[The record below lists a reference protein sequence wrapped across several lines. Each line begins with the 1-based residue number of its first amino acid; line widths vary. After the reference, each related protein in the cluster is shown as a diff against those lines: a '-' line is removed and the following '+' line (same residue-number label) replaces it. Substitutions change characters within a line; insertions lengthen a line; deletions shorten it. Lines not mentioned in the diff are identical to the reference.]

1 MKKIITIIV
10 VLLGCLNVDAQ
21 TATVQPKIMVIP
33 YVVEGVDLRKA
44 IEADPNIRIVLSKIR
59 EAFDNRGFNTV
70 DFETKLKAQSTNN
83 ALSQNAQQD
92 LKAMLIQG
100 SGADIYVETEYL
112 FSESASGNSVK
123 VLMKACD
130 VSTGSSLAN
139 KDAFS
144 GTFYSNDVGRLAG
157 SAVEKVAD
165 DFLNVIQNKFNDIV
179 ANGRS
184 IILDFKVGDTYLEVK
199 TPLTTINVKYG
210 KDIKTLPPK
219 PFSSTDRMVKHLKE
233 LAGSLKDHEKAVFLQ
248 VYQYR
253 ITERKERLRSTHYE
267 EVSQTF
273 KDAAEAGV
281 EFWEIQMDFKP
292 EGITLYSV
300 TKSTDL

>member
-1 MKKIITIIV
+1 MKKAFLIIV
-10 VLLGCLNVDAQ
+10 VLLSYLNINAQ
-21 TATVQPKIMVIP
+21 TTTVQPKIMVIP
-33 YVVEGVDLRKA
+33 YVTEGVDLRKA

-70 DFETKLKAQSTNN
+70 DFETKLKAQFTNN

-92 LKAMLIQG
+92 LKAMIIQG
-100 SGADIYVETEYL
+100 SGADIYVETEYM

-157 SAVEKVAD
+157 AAVEKVAD
-165 DFLNVIQNKFNDIV
+165 DFLNVIQSKFNDIV

-184 IILDFKVGDTYLEVK
+184 IILDFKVGEESTITLNNEYGGEELADLLTDWVANHAYKNNYHIQGTSDIEMIFDDIRI
-199 TPLTTINVKYG
+199 PLTDSNGRNYNISHFN
-210 KDIKTLPPK
+210 
-219 PFSSTDRMVKHLKE
+219 RE
-233 LAGSLKDHEKAVFLQ
+233 LR
-248 VYQYR
+248 QY
-253 ITERKERLRSTHYE
+253 LRSLGIQVAHTTKNNTL
-267 EVSQTF
+267 VITF
-273 KDAAEAGV
+273 K
-281 EFWEIQMDFKP
+281 
-292 EGITLYSV
+292 
-300 TKSTDL
+300 